1 MAETVQLQRVDEHG
15 WRCGFANV
23 LRLENQRWW
32 ATKRWWVQ
40 SLIMTVLLNG
50 ILAYGIWIV
59 PLLEPVEP
67 NPEFVPGTLDVIL
80 IWMSIL
86 SVFSTIFITQ
96 SAIIGE
102 KQSGVVAWIMS
113 GPVSRSAFIIAE
125 FIGNA
130 IGLLSTTVLLQGIL
144 IYLQFSMTEG
154 YFLPIIPIMAALLL
168 QSLYLLFYLSLVIM
182 LGTFFSSRV
191 PLLAISFATL
201 IGQPFIDNFAEEFAP
216 WLSWALPA
224 KLPELARF
232 AHRWQRL
239 PSYSSIV
246 LTLALTLGF
255 LVLAIWRFKR
265 EEF

>member
-1 MAETVQLQRVDEHG
+1 MAENAQLQRVEEYG
-15 WRCGFANV
+15 WRCGFANA
-23 LRLENQRWW
+23 LRLENQHWW
-32 ATKRWWVQ
+32 ATKRWWVL

-50 ILAYGIWIV
+50 MLAYGLWIV
-59 PLLEPVEP
+59 PLFEPVEP
-67 NPEFVPGTLDVIL
+67 NPELVSGTLDVIL

-102 KQSGVVAWIMS
+102 KQSGVVAWILS
-113 GPVSRSAFIIAE
+113 GPVSRSTFIIAE

-130 IGLLSTTVLLQGIL
+130 IGLLATTVFLQGIL
-144 IYLQFSMTEG
+144 IYLQLSISAG
-154 YFLPIIPIMAALLL
+154 SLLPIVPILAALLL
-168 QSLYLLFYLSLVIM
+168 QSLYVMFYLALVIM

-191 PLLAISFATL
+191 PLLGISFAVL

-232 AHRWQRL
+232 AHRWQKL

-246 LTLALTLGF
+246 LAFVLVLGF
-255 LVLAIWRFKR
+255 LALAIWRFKR
-265 EEF
+265 DEF